1 MIGDTA
7 LPPGAG
13 LGLEPVGQIDR
24 VLEPDASTATH
35 AGTADRDRQNLRRPD
50 PAIGHLDPLQ

>member
-1 MIGDTA
+1 MTGDTA

-35 AGTADRDRQNLRRPD
+35 AGTAGTSGART
-50 PAIGHLDPLQ
+50 PLSATSIPFSR

>member
-24 VLEPDASTATH
+24 VLES
-35 AGTADRDRQNLRRPD
+35 
-50 PAIGHLDPLQ
+50 I